1 MQQAG
6 DQQRQPALA
15 ALVLRLAPAP
25 LPQQR
30 PRRAVQRTQAA
41 ARRLTGFRVRRRWA
55 MLGKLLRMDD
65 DGASRRVTANRMA
78 DGA

>member
-6 DQQRQPALA
+6 HHQRQPVLA
-15 ALVLRLAPAP
+15 ALVARLAPAP

-41 ARRLTGFRVRRRWA
+41 TRQLAGFRVRRWA
-55 MLGKLLRMDD
+55 VLGKLLRTDD
-65 DGASRRVTANRMA
+65 DGASRMVTADRMA

>member
-1 MQQAG
+1 M
-6 DQQRQPALA
+6 LA
-15 ALVLRLAPAP
+15 ALVPRLAPAP
-25 LPQQR
+25 LAQQR

-41 ARRLTGFRVRRRWA
+41 PRRLAGFRVRRWA
-55 MLGKLLRMDD
+55 VPGKLLRMDD